1 MMAEGGGGVGD
12 RQPDARVEAMGTTV
26 EVVGRFPDAV
36 GMVGARLMLWGGVG
50 EHRPGAWAGGN
61 GDVWGGWGGD
71 GEATRRWP
79 EAAAALCSARA
90 WWKRWQKISEEEKRS
105 IRVMYIDFAY
115 CSRSGT
121 RQSNF

>member
-50 EHRPGAWAGGN
+50 EHRPGA
-61 GDVWGGWGGD
+61 
-71 GEATRRWP
+71 
-79 EAAAALCSARA
+79 
-90 WWKRWQKISEEEKRS
+90 
-105 IRVMYIDFAY
+105 
-115 CSRSGT
+115 
-121 RQSNF
+121 